1 MKRFCLTLDLKN
13 DPELIAAYEF
23 YHAKENI
30 WPEIANGIITCGILT
45 MEIYRVATRL
55 MMILETED
63 NFELKTGFDKMLQMP
78 RQKEW
83 AALMEKFQQRL
94 AFAKPGEL
102 WVEMKSI
109 FQLN

>member
-1 MKRFCLTLDLKN
+1 
-13 DPELIAAYEF
+13 
-23 YHAKENI
+23 
-30 WPEIANGIITCGILT
+30 
-45 MEIYRVATRL
+45 
-55 MMILETED
+55 
-63 NFELKTGFDKMLQMP
+63 MLQKP